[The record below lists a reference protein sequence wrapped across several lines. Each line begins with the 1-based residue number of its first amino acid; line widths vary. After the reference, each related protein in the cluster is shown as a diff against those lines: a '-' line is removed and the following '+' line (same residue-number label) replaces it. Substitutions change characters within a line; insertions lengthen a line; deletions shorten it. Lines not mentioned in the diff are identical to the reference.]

1 MKKNERKGDFE
12 KEMMDMGEK
21 IWKKR
26 RKEWEIWKINKGW
39 IEMWERE
46 KEEFKVKEKKEEKKV
61 RKGEELIEIEGEG

>member
-1 MKKNERKGDFE
+1 MKKNERKRDFE